1 MGVEKISFCSVES
14 QSFLACSRPA
24 LIQKG
29 NSQADL
35 AQCQGGRTVNETSA
49 AEEAGENRAQ
59 ARNLPPAEAA
69 WNGESWNTAA
79 QRDHAD
85 QETKNNKRLCRLVLS
100 KSFALARLRVAF
112 LRALHTAHAPAHSR
126 DMAHAARRKGVGC
139 VGLFGN
145 VTGNAPESVRPP
157 SSRLPQECCGGVRMI
172 VLGMSAQPPH
182 VECPRNM
189 FAARSWRHD
198 HKHSS
203 QTPPAHREC
212 ARQRYVDTIR
222 KTLCLD
228 SHDHPTGPL
237 VATLDMLTK
246 GEGAS

>member
-1 MGVEKISFCSVES
+1 MEWAWKKSHFVLLSSEFFGVFAPGAD
-14 QSFLACSRPA
+14 FT
-24 LIQKG
+24 G

-35 AQCQGGRTVNETSA
+35 AQCQVGRTVNETSA
-49 AEEAGENRAQ
+49 AEYAGENCAS

-85 QETKNNKRLCRLVLS
+85 QETKNNKRLCRL
-100 KSFALARLRVAF
+100 
-112 LRALHTAHAPAHSR
+112 
-126 DMAHAARRKGVGC
+126 D
-139 VGLFGN
+139 
-145 VTGNAPESVRPP
+145 
-157 SSRLPQECCGGVRMI
+157 
-172 VLGMSAQPPH
+172 
-182 VECPRNM
+182 
-189 FAARSWRHD
+189 
-198 HKHSS
+198 
-203 QTPPAHREC
+203 REC

-222 KTLCLD
+222 KTLCRD

>member
-35 AQCQGGRTVNETSA
+35 AQCQGGGTVNETS
-49 AEEAGENRAQ
+49 GENRAP

-85 QETKNNKRLCRLVLS
+85 QETKNNKRLRRLVLS

-112 LRALHTAHAPAHSR
+112 LRASLIRQDIRA
-126 DMAHAARRKGVGC
+126 
-139 VGLFGN
+139 VGLALAGDLI
-145 VTGNAPESVRPP
+145 TPEQALDRFDDI
-157 SSRLPQECCGGVRMI
+157 M
-172 VLGMSAQPPH
+172 QP
-182 VECPRNM
+182 EL
-189 FAARSWRHD
+189 S
-198 HKHSS
+198 
-203 QTPPAHREC
+203 
-212 ARQRYVDTIR
+212 
-222 KTLCLD
+222 
-228 SHDHPTGPL
+228 
-237 VATLDMLTK
+237 
-246 GEGAS
+246 

>member
-24 LIQKG
+24 LIEKG

-85 QETKNNKRLCRLVLS
+85 QETKNNKRLRRLVLS
-100 KSFALARLRVAF
+100 KRFALARLRVAF
-112 LRALHTAHAPAHSR
+112 LRASLIREDIRA
-126 DMAHAARRKGVGC
+126 
-139 VGLFGN
+139 VGLALAGDLI
-145 VTGNAPESVRPP
+145 TPEQALDRFDDI
-157 SSRLPQECCGGVRMI
+157 M
-172 VLGMSAQPPH
+172 QP
-182 VECPRNM
+182 EL
-189 FAARSWRHD
+189 S
-198 HKHSS
+198 
-203 QTPPAHREC
+203 
-212 ARQRYVDTIR
+212 
-222 KTLCLD
+222 
-228 SHDHPTGPL
+228 
-237 VATLDMLTK
+237 
-246 GEGAS
+246 